1 MQDAKGF
8 GLKLGALFAGLSALC
23 GIILYTVPD
32 LALKI
37 AGYLTHS
44 TITFAVKPFEP
55 ISFVIGLVLWF
66 AIGAAIGYIIAKTC

>member
-8 GLKLGALFAGLSALC
+8 GLKLGAFFAGLSALC

-37 AGYLTHS
+37 VDYLTHS
-44 TITFAVKPFEP
+44 TIAFAVKPFEP
-55 ISFVIGLVLWF
+55 IGFVIGLVLWF
-66 AIGAAIGYIIAKTC
+66 AIGSAAGYIIAKMC